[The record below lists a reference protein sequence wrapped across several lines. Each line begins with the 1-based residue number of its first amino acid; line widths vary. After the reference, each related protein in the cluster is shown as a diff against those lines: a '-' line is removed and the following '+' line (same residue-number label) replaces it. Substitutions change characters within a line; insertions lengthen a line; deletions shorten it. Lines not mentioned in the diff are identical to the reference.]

1 MHAFATSPY
10 TLTARPVRK
19 TMLNGPQS
27 ALRVKTKRTHYVY
40 LIIAV
45 VSIFGCYYSSM
56 RRAGFI
62 LTGGS
67 SSRMGRDKA
76 LLPWGDSTVVEHLAR
91 LLLAGTVT
99 LIGQPQRYRHLAISC
114 IPDLR
119 PGWGPLG
126 GIEAAL
132 ASADTDAACLILAC
146 DIPGVAGQW
155 LVELFRRAESGNS
168 LFTGIRDATGAF
180 HPLCAVYLPQ
190 SLAIIQGALDSG
202 ERRLLQ
208 VVDRLN
214 PAWIDAPDVLANI
227 NTSEEWQAACS
238 R

>member
-1 MHAFATSPY
+1 
-10 TLTARPVRK
+10 
-19 TMLNGPQS
+19 
-27 ALRVKTKRTHYVY
+27 
-40 LIIAV
+40 
-45 VSIFGCYYSSM
+45 M

-76 LLPWGDSTVVEHLAR
+76 LLPWGDSTAVEHLAR
-91 LLLAGTVT
+91 LMLPVTGTVT

-119 PGWGPLG
+119 PGMGPLG

-146 DIPGVAGQW
+146 DIPGVSGEW
-155 LVELFRRAESGNS
+155 LVELFRSAENGNS
-168 LFTGIRDATGAF
+168 LFTGTRDVTGAM
-180 HPLCAVYLPQ
+180 HPLCAVYHPA
-190 SLAIIQGALDSG
+190 SLAIVQSALDRG

-208 VVDRLN
+208 VVDRLD
-214 PAWIDAPDVLANI
+214 PVWIHASDVLTNI
-227 NTSEEWQAACS
+227 NTSEEWQAACI